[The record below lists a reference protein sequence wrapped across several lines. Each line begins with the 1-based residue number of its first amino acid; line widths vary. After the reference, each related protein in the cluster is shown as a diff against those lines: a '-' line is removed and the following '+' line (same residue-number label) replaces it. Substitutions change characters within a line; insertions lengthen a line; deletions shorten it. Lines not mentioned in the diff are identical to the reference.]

1 MLTSTS
7 DASAKKAAA
16 NSLKTLRRKKR
27 SQTAVKAGNRRHSK
41 MLNTNANATSN
52 ASLFAHPATAR
63 SPQALGASPLTR
75 LFNLSAEQLV
85 RVLPHGGRI
94 DSSNL
99 LPFEY
104 WSAGCQLVALNWQTP
119 GILRDLYLG
128 FFARNAFCGYVLKP
142 DYLRP
147 LPDVVQLQGAAS
159 ASASAPASAL
169 QAPLPL
175 TISAGTRFASSDAL
189 AALFSFTSDLFDL
202 PDNMALKA
210 SQLPPI
216 HQVPETRPLLVN
228 IKVRLSFAFASLS
241 FSLADLNND

>member
-27 SQTAVKAGNRRHSK
+27 SQTAVKAGNRKHSK
-41 MLNTNANATSN
+41 MLNANANSNSN
-52 ASLFAHPATAR
+52 ASLFAHPATTR
-63 SPQALGASPLTR
+63 SPQVLGASPLTR
-75 LFNLSAEQLV
+75 LFNMSTEQLV

-99 LPFEY
+99 SPFEY

-128 FFARNAFCGYVLKP
+128 FFARNAYCGYVLKP

-147 LPDVVQLQGAAS
+147 LPDVQLLGTAS
-159 ASASAPASAL
+159 ASASAL
-169 QAPLPL
+169 LAPLPL
-175 TISAGTRFASSDAL
+175 TISAGARLASSDAL
-189 AALFSFTSDLFDL
+189 AALFSFTSELFDM

-210 SQLPPI
+210 GQLPPI
-216 HQVPETRPLLVN
+216 HQVPETRPLLIN
-228 IKVRLSFAFASLS
+228 IKVRFRSLS
-241 FSLADLNND
+241 LRFSFILSC